1 MQSPAEKVSLK
12 GPMEPPS
19 SSRRHPVIGPELN
32 PPPGDP
38 MHPTGGIRFHS
49 KQPRVV
55 PDSCDTG
62 DDVMHEPDPTYFV
75 DYPRDNADDVSIAS
89 PSEPADI
96 GDVQDFD
103 MEPDGDQMDTSQ
115 FVERSCFCGKP

>member
-1 MQSPAEKVSLK
+1 
-12 GPMEPPS
+12 
-19 SSRRHPVIGPELN
+19 
-32 PPPGDP
+32 

-62 DDVMHEPDPTYFV
+62 DDVMHEPDPTCFV

-89 PSEPADI
+89 PSEPADF

-103 MEPDGDQMDTSQ
+103 MEPDGDQMDTS
-115 FVERSCFCGKP
+115 GKP